1 MINRA
6 IFIILLLVA
15 ELALADYPRPWQ
27 LDFQTPATPTMEKI
41 HSLYYFMLLILGG
54 IFVFVVALMA
64 YVLVKF
70 NARRNPQPTTASHNV
85 IIEVLWTL
93 IPVVLLTII
102 AIPTFKIIYFANEV
116 PEAEF
121 TLKVVGRQWYWSYEY
136 PDHDKI
142 SFDSY
147 MLQDKDLKPAQF
159 RLLEVD
165 NRVVIP
171 QDTIVKIQVTGA
183 DVIHSFAIPS
193 FGVKIDAVP
202 GRVNETWIKVHKP
215 GVYYGQC
222 SELCGAAHAFMPIAV
237 EVVTKE
243 DFQKWL
249 ETAKAKFSIINNINQ
264 QHA

>member
-1 MINRA
+1 M
-6 IFIILLLVA
+6 
-15 ELALADYPRPWQ
+15 
-27 LDFQTPATPTMEKI
+27 
-41 HSLYYFMLLILGG
+41 G
-54 IFVFVVALMA
+54 
-64 YVLVKF
+64 YVMVKF
-70 NARRNPQPTTASHNV
+70 DARNNPTPSKTSHNV
-85 IIEVLWTL
+85 MIEILWTA

-142 SFDSY
+142 AFDSY
-147 MLQDKDLKPAQF
+147 MIQDKDLKPGQK

-165 NRVVIP
+165 NRVIVPQGTVIR
-171 QDTIVKIQVTGA
+171 IQVTGA

-193 FGVKIDAVP
+193 FGIKIDAIP
-202 GRVNETWIKVHKP
+202 GRVNETWIKVDRL

-222 SELCGAAHAFMPIAV
+222 SELCGANHGFMPIAI

-243 DFQKWL
+243 EFKQWI
-249 ETAKAKFSIINNINQ
+249 ETAKTKFSSINNNYKMLSYNVR
-264 QHA
+264 